1 MSEWTGVVVAKS
13 ENGIKVV
20 DKGAWLNFS
29 LPEYR
34 GTPFDQVK
42 AGDRVRIEYS
52 EVEKNGEKRTYIS
65 VIENLS
71 RPSAPVDE
79 PFPAVDDFPPD
90 ESFPGDEAGTP
101 FPSGPDAPQSPSE
114 ALGQDLWAKDRLR
127 ARTDCI
133 ACATGI
139 FKSCLEAGILKEFPL
154 ADTIVDYAKVL
165 EKWARE

>member
-20 DKGAWLNFS
+20 DKGAWLNWS

-34 GTPFDQVK
+34 GTPFDSNVK

-71 RPSAPVDE
+71 RPVANE
-79 PFPAVDDFPPD
+79 PFPAVNDFPPD
-90 ESFPGDEAGTP
+90 ASFPGDEAGTP
-101 FPSGPDAPQSPSE
+101 YPGGAPDAFSE
-114 ALGQDLWAKDRLR
+114 PTEVPGQDLWAKDRLR

-139 FKSCLEAGILKEFPL
+139 YKSSLEAGILKAFPP
-154 ADTIVDYAKVL
+154 AEEIADYAEVL

>member
-20 DKGAWLNFS
+20 DKGAWLNWS

-34 GTPFDQVK
+34 GTPFDSNVK

-90 ESFPGDEAGTP
+90 EGFPGDEAGTP
-101 FPSGPDAPQSPSE
+101 YPGGAPDATESPVGAITDKDRLIVRQVCIKAASE
-114 ALGQDLWAKDRLR
+114 ALAISPLDTEEKAGR
-127 ARTDCI
+127 I
-133 ACATGI
+133 AYLASVFEDWI
-139 FKSCLEAGILKEFPL
+139 FRS
-154 ADTIVDYAKVL
+154 
-165 EKWARE
+165 

>member
-20 DKGAWLNFS
+20 DKGAWLNWS

-34 GTPFDQVK
+34 GTPFDSNVK
-42 AGDRVRIEYS
+42 AGDRVRIEYA

-71 RPSAPVDE
+71 RPTPDD
-79 PFPAVDDFPPD
+79 PFPAIDDFPPED
-90 ESFPGDEAGTP
+90 TGDLGDGRAFP
-101 FPSGPDAPQSPSE
+101 PDAPESPPE
-114 ALGQDLWAKDRLR
+114 APGQDLWAKDRLR

-139 FKSCLEAGILKEFPL
+139 YKSSLEAGIYKEFPP
-154 ADTIVDYAKVL
+154 ANTIVDYAEIL
-165 EKWARE
+165 EKWAREHD

>member
-1 MSEWTGVVVAKS
+1 MSEWTGTVIAKS

-29 LPEYR
+29 LPDYR
-34 GTPFDQVK
+34 GQPFDSNVK
-42 AGDRVRIEYS
+42 AGDRVRIEYA

-71 RPSAPVDE
+71 RPQADVPS
-79 PFPAVDDFPPD
+79 PATDDFPPD
-90 ESFPGDEAGTP
+90 VGFPGDDAGTP
-101 FPSGPDAPQSPSE
+101 YPSGPDATESPSE
-114 ALGQDLWAKDRLR
+114 APGQDLWAKDRLR

-139 FKSCLEAGILKEFPL
+139 YKSCLEAGRYQEFP
-154 ADTIVDYAKVL
+154 
-165 EKWARE
+165 